1 MQNNVANHCPKC
13 CATLWM
19 SRTIAMPSEKPAP
32 EKLVGALIG
41 GLAVLRYLAAAQAP
55 VGVSRIARDLALNPS
70 TCFNLLKTLVHEG
83 LAVFDETTK
92 TYSVGLGLLALAKG
106 TLEQASYIAMVR
118 PHLREIAVNH
128 RVTCTLWHVMSGERV
143 VLVDRAD
150 NDAAIRVHMSI
161 GQRLPMYIAALG
173 RGMAA
178 HSGLTTSELRSRFI
192 KLRWEGD
199 LAFDTYLAEVED
211 TRKRGY
217 AVDQSHYVRG
227 VTTVSSVVLDARAKP
242 LMAIS
247 AVGFGAQMNKADVRA
262 LGGDLRD
269 RAAAI
274 SFAMAGQHRP
284 RS

>member
-1 MQNNVANHCPKC
+1 MR
-13 CATLWM
+13 
-19 SRTIAMPSEKPAP
+19 SDEPAP

-41 GLAVLRYLAAAQAP
+41 GLAVLRYLVAAQTP
-55 VGVSRIARDLALNPS
+55 MGVSRIARDLELNPS

-83 LAVFDETTK
+83 LVVFNETTK

-106 TLEQASYIAMVR
+106 TLEQASYVAMVR

-150 NDAAIRVHMSI
+150 NDAAMRVHMSI

-173 RGMAA
+173 RCMAA
-178 HSGLTTSELRSRFI
+178 HSGLSTAELKSRFV
-192 KLRWEGD
+192 KLRWED
-199 LAFDTYLAEVED
+199 ELTFEAYQAEVEE

-217 AVDQSHYVRG
+217 AVDQSHYVKG
-227 VTTVSSVVLDARAKP
+227 VTTVSSVILDAEGKP

-247 AVGFGAQMNKADVRA
+247 AVGFGAQMSKADIKA
-262 LGGDLRD
+262 LGEDMRN
-269 RAAAI
+269 RTARI
-274 SFAMAGQHRP
+274 SAAMAGG
-284 RS
+284 RSGLEA